1 MSDNREYCPSRV
13 LTIIINQNVISSQEG
28 NNIFKSLLCNT
39 ALVDWINDSYEK
51 ESSNPT
57 ASLHWILLPVLIIKV
72 GWFGLGSSASDTFE
86 YCYFASSHLG
96 PTLTQR
102 RDIQPPKK
110 SFQRLKQNIVI
121 YAYFQPHIMNIKSPF
136 SNISLNKHFPI

>member
-13 LTIIINQNVISSQEG
+13 LTIIINQNVISSQQG
-28 NNIFKSLLCNT
+28 NDTFKSLLSPKS

-51 ESSNPT
+51 ESSNPA

-72 GWFGLGSSASDTFE
+72 GWFGLGASASDTFE

-102 RDIQPPKK
+102 RDIQPQKK
-110 SFQRLKQNIVI
+110 VFKD
-121 YAYFQPHIMNIKSPF
+121 
-136 SNISLNKHFPI
+136 